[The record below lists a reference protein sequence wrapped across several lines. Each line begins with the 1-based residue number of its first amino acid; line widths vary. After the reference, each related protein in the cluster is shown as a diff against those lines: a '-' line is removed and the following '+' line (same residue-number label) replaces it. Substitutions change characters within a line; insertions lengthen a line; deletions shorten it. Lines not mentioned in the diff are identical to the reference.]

1 MVFDEYSI
9 FDPLLVWTIIM
20 LGHGRVDHDNV
31 VLITVMQILDE
42 LSCLFNGEIFLVQ
55 RKDAPVIHV
64 VNI

>member
-1 MVFDEYSI
+1 
-9 FDPLLVWTIIM
+9 M

-42 LSCLFNGEIFLVQ
+42 LSCLFNGKIFLVQ

-64 VNI
+64 INI